1 MRSRSGHC
9 VTQASSAA
17 ESPAGCVVTGSVEA
31 GCDVAGP
38 VVAGSVAT
46 VLLPGVLLAG
56 VLLAGVMAPVS
67 SVAGPLEVAVHAAR
81 SMGSVSITSRAGVE
95 RGIRQPV

>member
-17 ESPAGCVVTGSVEA
+17 ESPAGCVVTGCVVA

-46 VLLPGVLLAG
+46 VLLAG